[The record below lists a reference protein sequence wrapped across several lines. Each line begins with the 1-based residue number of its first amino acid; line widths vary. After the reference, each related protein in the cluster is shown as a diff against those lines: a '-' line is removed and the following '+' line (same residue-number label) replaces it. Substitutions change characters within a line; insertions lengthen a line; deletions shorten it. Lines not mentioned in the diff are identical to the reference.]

1 MTRDDVIRAAREAGF
16 RTGNITLSS
25 GDPLPFVAPLSATTC
40 IVELER
46 FAALIEAAATEK
58 ANERANASWSSMC
71 EKMVAAERDACAQV
85 CEQQARHAGDPVTFY
100 TAVGQCASA
109 IRARGNQK

>member
-1 MTRDDVIRAAREAGF
+1 MTRDEVIRTARDAGF

-25 GDPLPFVAPLSATTC
+25 GDPLPFVAPPSATTC

-46 FAALIEAAATEK
+46 FAALIEDAATEK
-58 ANERANASWSSMC
+58 ANERANASWASMC

-85 CEQQARHAGDPVTFY
+85 CELRRTGGNIREDIEAKR
-100 TAVGQCASA
+100 CAAA
-109 IRARGNQK
+109 IRARGES